1 MLRMFAYKGESL
13 EEIKERYIY
22 SPKKLR
28 ENVYEVIGKS
38 VTDKFSIHVIEGGG
52 KITPPNKNGTGNING
67 IEVKKGD
74 RLFFNSDDE
83 ITAEGILKA
92 VICC

>member
-1 MLRMFAYKGESL
+1 MSA
-13 EEIKERYIY
+13 EIK
-22 SPKKLR
+22 STAPLR
-28 ENVYEVIGKS
+28 TLSSSCSRAAS
-38 VTDKFSIHVIEGGG
+38 VMDLLLL
-52 KITPPNKNGTGNING
+52 NG

-83 ITAEGILKA
+83 ITAEGDLKA